1 MTEKAVNYTDEMVAR
16 MREVYVPTAEVEAR
30 KAAVERLSAELG
42 KPVKSIVSKLV
53 REGLYVKAERTAK
66 DGAPVET
73 KEAIATEI
81 GEILG
86 LAENDASSLAKATK
100 RALKAVREA
109 IR

>member
-16 MREVYVPTAEVEAR
+16 MREVYDPTADVEAR
-30 KAAVERLSAELG
+30 KAAVAELSEALG

-86 LAENDASSLAKATK
+86 LAENDASSLSKATK
-100 RALKAVREA
+100 RALKAVRAA